1 MAVRSR
7 PRLNIAREDFADE
20 LNLWN
25 SIVEKI
31 RKCNTI
37 SKKFEEVRES
47 ITLAE
52 ENLRDNDGNCMT

>member
-1 MAVRSR
+1 MAVRNR
-7 PRLNIAREDFADE
+7 PRVNINREDISDE

-37 SKKFEEVRES
+37 SKKFEEVKEN
-47 ITLAE
+47 IALAE
-52 ENLRDNDGNCMT
+52 ENLRDNDGI